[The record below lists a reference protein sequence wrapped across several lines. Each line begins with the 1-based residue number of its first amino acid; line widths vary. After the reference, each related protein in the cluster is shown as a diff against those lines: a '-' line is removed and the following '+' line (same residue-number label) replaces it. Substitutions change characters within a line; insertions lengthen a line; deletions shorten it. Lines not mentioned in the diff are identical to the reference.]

1 MILRSESNKAVAD
14 DDNDDDDD
22 DDDDGTVAT
31 DVAGAAKY
39 AAVGLDGLASLRSS
53 DVILPSRP

>member
-22 DDDDGTVAT
+22 DGTVAT

-39 AAVGLDGLASLRSS
+39 AVVGLDGLASLRSS

>member
-1 MILRSESNKAVAD
+1 VILRSESNKAVAD
-14 DDNDDDDD
+14 DDNDD